1 MRRYRPPAAER
12 EASPGGRYF
21 ALSRWAAG
29 SKAEVDVSALFDVN
43 EHFTRW
49 DQQMS
54 ALDVAYAAPK
64 PEPLVAGAGPSRP
77 VSPQWKAEMR
87 RRRDLLHPLALEM
100 AQVYRL
106 RLDDSGRRRAQALLA
121 EHPLVMWQ
129 FEGVVFDFFERFMHT
144 MDQAD
149 LAVAL
154 ALTAIYDARAQS
166 RDFHRFIY
174 PYRIQMKKQGLD
186 AAAIFDDALSLA
198 TRHDDPRHGAYG
210 LFVDLGPQWDRE
222 PEPRDSQVP

>member
-1 MRRYRPPAAER
+1 MSE
-12 EASPGGRYF
+12 
-21 ALSRWAAG
+21 
-29 SKAEVDVSALFDVN
+29 LFDVD
-43 EHFTRW
+43 EQFTCW
-49 DQQMS
+49 DEQMS

-64 PEPLVAGAGPSRP
+64 PEPLVAGATPGRP

-100 AQVYRL
+100 AQIYRL

-121 EHPLVMWQ
+121 AHPQVVWQ
-129 FEGVVFDFFERFMHT
+129 FEGVVFDFFERFMRT
-144 MDQAD
+144 LDQAD
-149 LAVAL
+149 LDVAL

-174 PYRIQMKKQGLD
+174 PYRMQMKKQGLD
-186 AAAIFDDALSLA
+186 PAAIFADALPLA
-198 TRHDDPRHGAYG
+198 TRHDDPHYGAYG
-210 LFVDLGPQWDRE
+210 LFIDLGPQWDRE

>member
-1 MRRYRPPAAER
+1 M
-12 EASPGGRYF
+12 
-21 ALSRWAAG
+21 
-29 SKAEVDVSALFDVN
+29 KVEVDVSALFDVN

-49 DQQMS
+49 DEQMS

-64 PEPLVAGAGPSRP
+64 PEPLVAGSGPGRP
-77 VSPQWKAEMR
+77 VSPHWKAEMR

-154 ALTAIYDARAQS
+154 ALIAIYDARAQS

-198 TRHDDPRHGAYG
+198 TRHDDPGTGRTGCLSISAHNGTA
-210 LFVDLGPQWDRE
+210 
-222 PEPRDSQVP
+222 S